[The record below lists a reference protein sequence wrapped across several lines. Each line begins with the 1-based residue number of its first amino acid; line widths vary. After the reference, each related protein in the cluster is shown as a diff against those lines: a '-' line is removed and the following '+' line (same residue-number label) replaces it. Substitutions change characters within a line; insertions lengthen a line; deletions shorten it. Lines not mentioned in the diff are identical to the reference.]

1 MYSEDFGAN
10 EGDVS
15 ANWASISD
23 EIKTGAACPSSTVT
37 APA

>member
-15 ANWASISD
+15 ANSAIVSD
-23 EIKTGAACPSSTVT
+23 EISTGAACPTSTVT